1 MARKH
6 SIRIANA
13 WICRID
19 NNSIVPT
26 FGDLEVEHGKIVRI
40 FKRNFRDYIDRKSK
54 FNNSVYNAG
63 GRLLTVPLINFH
75 DHFYSR
81 LAKGLPNNKP
91 MDNFQNVLKNLWW
104 DLDKKLTLDMVEAS
118 ARMSVIEAIKNGV
131 TYIFDHHSSPN
142 ATDGSLG
149 KIAEVIIENNIR
161 GALCFETTDRNG
173 ASMSKAGLEENI
185 NFLNKFSS
193 SNLKSLLGL
202 HASFTLSDDTLSEAS
217 ELVEEYNL
225 GIHIHL
231 CEDKSDRILSKQYTD
246 QLPVKRLLQNKLLN
260 AKSILGHGVFLTQKE
275 YYQIAASGSA
285 IVYNPD
291 SNMNNAVGLPVYSK
305 VPSIIPILIGTDGM
319 HANIAKSMKQYFLL
333 LRNQKN
339 SIEDSFKLFIKS
351 FFDQINFVKKY
362 FEDFPS
368 IAEND
373 RADFIIW
380 DYIPPTPINM
390 SNFWG
395 HFIYGA
401 LESNIKTVVQDG
413 NILLKDFKLVDIED
427 SEIFKDIY
435 KQGSKLFSLFK

>member
-1 MARKH
+1 MTKKN
-6 SIRIANA
+6 SLKISNA
-13 WICRID
+13 WICRIEG
-19 NNSIVPT
+19 NRIIPT
-26 FGDLEVEHGKIVRI
+26 FGDLVVERGKISSI
-40 FKRNFRDYIDRKSK
+40 FKRNFSDYIENKTRL
-54 FNNSVYNAG
+54 NNTDYNAG
-63 GRLLTVPLINFH
+63 GRLITVPLINFH

-81 LAKGLPNNKP
+81 LAKGLPINKP
-91 MDNFQNVLKNLWW
+91 MDSFQSVLKNLWW
-104 DLDKKLTLDMVEAS
+104 DLDKKLTIDMIEAS

-142 ATDGSLG
+142 ATDGSLE
-149 KIAEVIIENNIR
+149 KIAEVLIDNNIR

-173 ASMSKAGLEENI
+173 ARLSKQGLEENI
-185 NFLNKFSS
+185 SFLKNYSGT
-193 SNLKSLLGL
+193 NLKSLLGL
-202 HASFTLSDDTLSEAS
+202 HASFTISDDTLAEAS
-217 ELVEEYNL
+217 ELVEEYGI

-231 CEDKSDRILSKQYTD
+231 CEDKSDRTLSKQYTD
-246 QLPVKRLLQNKLLN
+246 QLPVKRLVQNKLLN
-260 AKSILGHGVFLTQKE
+260 GKSILGHGVFLTQKE

-305 VPSIIPILIGTDGM
+305 VPSNIPILIGTDGM

-339 SIEDSFKLFIKS
+339 RMEAAFKLFIKS
-351 FFDQINFVKKY
+351 YYDQITFVKKY

-368 IAEND
+368 LIEND

-380 DYIPPTPINM
+380 DYIPPTPLDE

-401 LESNIKTVVQDG
+401 LESNVKTVIQQG
-413 NILLKDFKLVDIED
+413 NILMKDFKLTEIDD
-427 SEIFKDIY
+427 SETFKEII
-435 KQGSKLFSLFK
+435 KQGNKLFSLYK